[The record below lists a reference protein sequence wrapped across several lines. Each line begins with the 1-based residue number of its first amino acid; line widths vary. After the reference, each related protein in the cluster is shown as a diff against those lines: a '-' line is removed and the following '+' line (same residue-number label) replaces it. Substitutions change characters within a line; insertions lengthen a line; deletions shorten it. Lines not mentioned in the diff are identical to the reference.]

1 MSYAHSMKL
10 YCTLICSNMSCY
22 VTSYLALSGCIASI
36 SYSFPVYTVCTML
49 FCVMC
54 YLLHHAVF
62 HCIVLY
68 RLAAFGTVLYCIV
81 LYDIAWF
88 SMIFFRIPRVLY
100 WIVFYRT
107 ITFPSDVSNCIM
119 WNEIEHVA

>member
-1 MSYAHSMKL
+1 MRYFIVSY
-10 YCTLICSNMSCY
+10 
-22 VTSYLALSGCIASI
+22 
-36 SYSFPVYTVCTML
+36 
-49 FCVMC
+49 
-54 YLLHHAVF
+54 
-62 HCIVLY
+62 CIVLQRSALY
-68 RLAAFGTVLYCIV
+68 CIELYCIV